1 MTDDIFREA
10 LEQFKRAY
18 DADSENSR
26 LAKADIE
33 FAFVEGKQWDDAAKK
48 ARGDYRP
55 MYEFNRV
62 RQAIRQVVGDQRRE
76 RPSGKVRA
84 VDSNTDPEFAENM
97 MGLIRN
103 IESVSGAEKAYDM
116 AYEFA
121 VAGGKGAW
129 RVCTEYADD
138 SAFEQDIRI
147 KEIPNPFAV
156 YFDPAA
162 QEFDRR
168 DGMFC
173 FVCQRMGKDE
183 YKRKYPK
190 ADLKGW
196 ERDDGHELWADDVTI
211 QLAEYWKRVPIQ
223 KEIALLSD
231 GRTVDVAEIESV
243 VDELAAAGITVV
255 KSRMVDTYKVEQYI
269 LGGGGVVEGP
279 NEYPGKYI
287 PVVPCWGD
295 LLCVDGKWR
304 YSGLVRF
311 AKDAQRLHNYQLT
324 TAVEA
329 IALTPK
335 APYLLTPAQIKG
347 HEKTWKQAN
356 VDNLPYLTYNPD
368 PQAGG
373 APQRT
378 PPPNLPAAH
387 LTLAQVSGDELKA
400 TTGIYDASLGA
411 RSNETSGKAI
421 LARQNEGDTANYA
434 YIDNLGRALCYTY
447 EILLDLIPKVYD
459 TKRAIRVLGEDGKE
473 DMIVLNQTVIDQQTG
488 QEVRVNDLS
497 KAKFDVVVSVGP
509 TFQTARMELADSLMG
524 LANANPQI
532 GLMLSDL
539 MVRNLDIAGSDQ
551 VADRIRWFLEKSGMA
566 PPEEEGQQP
575 IPPQVQAMIAQGK
588 QVLDAQAQA
597 IAGLQGQLQQAGQEI
612 QRLKVGEETKQ
623 ADIAIKAQELEIQ
636 RQELAVRVQELQA
649 KHAIEVGKLQIDA
662 FEAQKDAAVQAANEA
677 TKQAG
682 DGMGRMQS
690 EIGAALTALQA
701 QIQAVHQQ
709 AVAPKAKTTKMTRLG
724 DGQWVAE
731 SVEIPAV
738 NGG

>member
-1 MTDDIFREA
+1 MTDDLFREA

-18 DADSENSR
+18 DADSENSK

-129 RVCTEYADD
+129 RICTEYADD

-269 LGGGGVVEGP
+269 LGGGGIVEGP

-347 HEKTWKQAN
+347 HEKSWKQAN

-368 PQAGG
+368 PQAPGG
-373 APQRT
+373 VPQRT

-488 QEVRVNDLS
+488 QEVKVNDLS
-497 KAKFDVVVSVGP
+497 KAKFDVVVTVGP
-509 TFQTARMELADSLMG
+509 TFQTARMEMADSLMG
-524 LANANPQI
+524 ISQGNPQ
-532 GLMLSDL
+532 LAMMLADL
-539 MVRNLDIAGSDQ
+539 LVRNLDMPGSDE
-551 VADRIRWFLEKSGMA
+551 VAERIRWFSAKAGLI
-566 PPEEEGQQP
+566 PPEAEGQEP

-588 QVLDAQAQA
+588 QILDAQAQA
-597 IAGLQGQLQQAGQEI
+597 IQQMQGELQQAGMELQT
-612 QRLKVGEETKQ
+612 LKAQAAVKDGEL
-623 ADIAIKAQELEIQ
+623 AIKAQELELK
-636 RQELAVRVQELQA
+636 RAELELKVAEFQA
-649 KHAIEVGKLQIDA
+649 QHQIDVTKLGLEVA
-662 FEAQKDAAVQAANEA
+662 TAEKDAALQTAEQA
-677 TKQAG
+677 TKLSG
-682 DGMGRMQS
+682 EGMEQVK
-690 EIGAALTALQA
+690 AALAELHG
-701 QIQAVHQQ
+701 QIRLVHAQ
-709 AVAPKAKTTKMTRLG
+709 AVAPKVKRTRAVRVG
-724 DGQWVAE
+724 DGQWE
-731 SVEIPAV
+731 TETVEAPMM
-738 NGG
+738 GGEQ